1 MCFVSQPALSRPLAV
16 FCAAH
21 PLAKIEVESQ
31 LCSTELRR
39 RPLEF
44 ELDAAIAQFDVE
56 DGAGLHVVPF
66 YEERHVVVASNNLL
80 LSSDSAMRWVDAEQL
95 PLALLTPDMR
105 IRQ

>member
-1 MCFVSQPALSRPLAV
+1 VCFVSQPA
-16 FCAAH
+16 
-21 PLAKIEVESQ
+21 

-39 RPLEF
+39 RPREF
-44 ELDAAIAQFDVE
+44 ERDAAIAQFDVE

-66 YEERHVVVASNNLL
+66 YEERYVVVASNNLL
-80 LSSDSAMRWVDAEQL
+80 LSSDSAMRWVDAAQL